1 MSDNFPAK
9 DFAPRILAYF
19 FSDNKNK
26 ASPVESVWTHHVESG
41 AVYFSDRKLKS
52 CHMQA
57 SHAHSAHPH
66 SAHSAHTHTQE
77 GAPEL
82 FINVEEGSFLRAW
95 STLKLRTTT
104 EMIESISNEYSIA
117 CYDT

>member
-1 MSDNFPAK
+1 MPHAGI
-9 DFAPRILAYF
+9 ACAQC
-19 FSDNKNK
+19 
-26 ASPVESVWTHHVESG
+26 THTQC
-41 AVYFSDRKLKS
+41 AQ
-52 CHMQA
+52 CA
-57 SHAHSAHPH
+57 
-66 SAHSAHTHTQE
+66 HTQE

>member
-1 MSDNFPAK
+1 MPHAGI
-9 DFAPRILAYF
+9 ACAQC
-19 FSDNKNK
+19 
-26 ASPVESVWTHHVESG
+26 THT
-41 AVYFSDRKLKS
+41 
-52 CHMQA
+52 
-57 SHAHSAHPH
+57 H